1 MYSSTGRA
9 DSFHQSSGLQW
20 FPCSQCKLHQVLQRQ
35 VATIVALESDAFT
48 TLINLLEFQQHL
60 LMSYLVN
67 VTYIIT
73 VENHLITAYSI
84 YTIELK

>member
-1 MYSSTGRA
+1 MA
-9 DSFHQSSGLQW
+9 
-20 FPCSQCKLHQVLQRQ
+20 
-35 VATIVALESDAFT
+35 AIVALESDAFT
-48 TLINLLEFQQHL
+48 PLINLLEFQQHL

-73 VENHLITAYSI
+73 VENHLITASSI

>member
-1 MYSSTGRA
+1 MCNSKGRA
-9 DSFHQSSGLQW
+9 ASFHQRNGLHW
-20 FPCSQCKLHQVLQRQ
+20 FPCSQCKLQQVLQHQ
-35 VATIVALESDAFT
+35 VAAIVALESDAFT
-48 TLINLLEFQQHL
+48 PLINLLEVQQHL

-73 VENHLITAYSI
+73 VENHLITASSI